1 MKVGHAASDG
11 DAATQLLGT
20 KADIHDSK
28 KG

>member
-11 DAATQLLGT
+11 DTATQLLGT

>member
-11 DAATQLLGT
+11 DTTTQLLGT